1 MVKKRL
7 KIKTRKEAMPELPE
21 VETVRRGLEEQIVG
35 KTIESVKVTY
45 PKLVRTGL
53 EDFQLLLPG
62 QSVQAMRRRGKYL
75 IFELTG
81 GLVISHLRMEGKY
94 FLFSDQVPTNKHFH
108 AFFTFTD
115 GTTLVYQDVR
125 KFGTMEYLPK
135 SQEATYF
142 LSKKLGPEPTKETFK
157 LAPFERTLVKSHRP
171 IKSYLL
177 DQSLV
182 AGLGNIYADEV
193 LWAAKVHPERRSDS
207 LRPAEIKRLHDQTIR
222 ILQEGIKRGGST
234 IRTYKN
240 TLGED
245 GTMQDFLEVYGCE
258 GELCSRCGSTIEKI
272 KVGGRGSH
280 YCPKCQKK

>member
-35 KTIESVKVTY
+35 KTIKAVKVTY

-193 LWAAKVHPERRSDS
+193 LCAAKVHPERRSDS

-245 GTMQDFLEVYGCE
+245 GTMQDFLEVYGRE

>member
-1 MVKKRL
+1 
-7 KIKTRKEAMPELPE
+7 MPELPE
-21 VETVRRGLEEQIVG
+21 VENVRRGLERQILG
-35 KTIESVKVTY
+35 KTIKTVKVTY
-45 PKLVRTGL
+45 PKLVRTGV

-81 GLVISHLRMEGKY
+81 GLIISHLRMEGKY
-94 FLFSDQVPTNKHFH
+94 FLFSDQLPTNKHFH
-108 AFFTFTD
+108 AFFSFTD

-125 KFGTMEYLPK
+125 KFGTMDYLPK
-135 SQEATYF
+135 PQEEAYF
-142 LSKKLGPEPTKETFK
+142 IRKKIGPEPTKESFK
-157 LAPFERTLVKSHRP
+157 LAPFRRALENSHKLIKSH
-171 IKSYLL
+171 LL
-177 DQSLV
+177 EQSLV

-207 LRPAEIKRLHDQTIR
+207 LRPVEIKRLHDQTIR
-222 ILQEGIKRGGST
+222 ILQEAIRRGGST

-245 GTMQDFLEVYGCE
+245 GSMQDFLEVYGRE
-258 GELCSRCGSTIEKI
+258 GQPCSRCGTIIEKI

-280 YCPKCQKK
+280 YCPKCQKKWVRL

>member
-1 MVKKRL
+1 
-7 KIKTRKEAMPELPE
+7 MPELPE
-21 VETVRRGLEEQIVG
+21 VETVRRGLEKQIVG

-62 QSVQAMRRRGKYL
+62 QSVQAMRRQGKYL

-135 SQEATYF
+135 SQEAAYF

-182 AGLGNIYADEV
+182 AGLGNIYADV
-193 LWAAKVHPERRSDS
+193 TAIFGLPRFILKDAQIACGQPKSSGCMTRLSGFYKRASSMVV
-207 LRPAEIKRLHDQTIR
+207 RPFAPIR
-222 ILQEGIKRGGST
+222 IPWEKMAPC
-234 IRTYKN
+234 RTFCKFM
-240 TLGED
+240 GVRES
-245 GTMQDFLEVYGCE
+245 FAPA
-258 GELCSRCGSTIEKI
+258 
-272 KVGGRGSH
+272 VG
-280 YCPKCQKK
+280 QLLKKSK